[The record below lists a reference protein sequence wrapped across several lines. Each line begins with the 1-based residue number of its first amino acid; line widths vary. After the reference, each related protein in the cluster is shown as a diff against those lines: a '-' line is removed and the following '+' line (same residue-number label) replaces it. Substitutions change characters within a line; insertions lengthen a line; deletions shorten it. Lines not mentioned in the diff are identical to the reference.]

1 MIAKQIIRGVLLVVA
16 LGSIAV
22 WGNREYRK
30 SKVIEQSAAAPI
42 PAENLPV
49 VSGNQVVMTY
59 FISGPRC
66 VSCKKIED
74 LTRET
79 AEKDFPAELAN
90 KKLIFRVVDTG
101 EPANH
106 HYVGAYKLT
115 SKTVV
120 LSHRVDG
127 KETEWA
133 AMDKVWDYLDAP
145 DAFRSYLAEPIR
157 KFLGP

>member
-16 LGSIAV
+16 LGSLAI
-22 WGNREYRK
+22 WGNREYQK
-30 SKVIEQSAAAPI
+30 SRAIARAAATPP
-42 PAENLPV
+42 PAESLPIV
-49 VSGNQVVMTY
+49 AGNQVVMTY
-59 FISGPRC
+59 FISGTRC

-74 LTRET
+74 LSRET
-79 AEKDFPAELAN
+79 AEKDFPAEMAG
-90 KKLIFRVVDTG
+90 KKLVFRVVDTG

-106 HYVGAYKLT
+106 HFVDAYKLT

-133 AMDKVWDYLDAP
+133 AMDKVWDYLDDP
-145 DAFRSYLAEPIR
+145 NAFHSYLAGTIR
-157 KFLGP
+157 KYLGP